1 MHVDLVMTVTRL
13 LSLSYILSVGDNE
26 DVQYSFQFQGVEI
39 CETKGR
45 EIIAYSKKLVFDVK
59 QIDQRVK
66 ECIEMLSKLDIYL

>member
-1 MHVDLVMTVTRL
+1 MHVDLVMTVPRL

-45 EIIAYSKKLVFDVK
+45 EILAYS
-59 QIDQRVK
+59 
-66 ECIEMLSKLDIYL
+66 